1 MWLRPLFGYKSPFC
15 GVNSAILWRKGGHF
29 WGYLRVF
36 TVLQQRNVVQNLG
49 EGDRNYRCYKSYRWD
64 RLRLPII
71 PIALITLIQKKEV
84 A

>member
-1 MWLRPLFGYKSPFC
+1 MAKRRAFL
-15 GVNSAILWRKGGHF
+15 
-29 WGYLRVF
+29 GYLRVF
-36 TVLQQRNVVQNLG
+36 TALQQRNVVQNLG
-49 EGDRNYRCYKSYRWD
+49 EGDRNYRRYKCYRWD

>member
-1 MWLRPLFGYKSPFC
+1 M
-15 GVNSAILWRKGGHF
+15 
-29 WGYLRVF
+29 GYLRVF
-36 TVLQQRNVVQNLG
+36 TALQQRNVVQNLG
-49 EGDRNYRCYKSYRWD
+49 EGDRNYRRYKCYRWD